1 MIANP
6 GSPLEQ
12 ADPDEVRA
20 ALAEPSFYPSPPSQV
35 LVRETHI
42 SWVFL
47 AGDRAY
53 KLKKPVVLPFL
64 DYGSAE
70 RRRRMCDEEVRLN
83 RRLARD
89 LYIAVRS
96 VAAGEHGLRLA
107 SEHDPDALDY
117 LVEMRRYDE
126 RSTLAARLEC
136 GGPEALGEDVAA
148 LAKLLARF
156 HARTRTVAVD
166 RGGALGVRRRAEEN
180 LQELLLVVGSPA
192 EADRVRAL
200 GRFTDAFLAGD
211 AAELER
217 RARAGLVV
225 EGHGDLR
232 AEHVLLNGAPRVVD
246 CIEFDPR
253 RRELDVAD
261 ELAFLVM
268 DLTMRGAQDL
278 ARQLVAAYRR
288 AGGDPG
294 EERLIAFYACF
305 RALVRAKVRLL
316 RGAQLPPR
324 SSERRDQSAAARELL
339 ALAERFAWR
348 ARLPLV
354 IAICGAPAA
363 GKSELATALSRAS
376 GLRHLSSDVVRKRA
390 AGLAPNERAPAAVY
404 DASWNAR
411 TYLEL
416 GRRAALE
423 TSARGGA
430 LVDAT
435 FRRRADREAFARGF
449 AGSAP
454 VLFVECHAPARVLAE
469 RAARRERETDRI
481 SDATLPV
488 VVRESA
494 RWEPLEEVMPQAHVT
509 LRSDR
514 PVEAMLADLIALLD
528 SRIGLPGA
536 PASRL
541 TNLVGNDT

>member
-35 LVRETHI
+35 LVCETHI

-53 KLKKPVVLPFL
+53 KLKKPVVLPFV
-64 DYGSAE
+64 DYGSPE
-70 RRRRMCDEEVRLN
+70 RRRELCREEVRLN
-83 RRLARD
+83 RRLASDIYLGVR
-89 LYIAVRS
+89 AV
-96 VAAGEHGLRLA
+96 VATTGGFELA
-107 SEHDPDALDY
+107 PEDDPRGLDY

-126 RSTLAARLEC
+126 GLTLAERLGC
-136 GGPEALGEDVAA
+136 GELRSEDVQAVGR
-148 LAKLLARF
+148 LLAGF
-156 HARTRTVAVD
+156 HGQARQVAPV
-166 RGGALGVRRRAEEN
+166 GMPALSVQRRVVKNLHELLELVEQRAEIE
-180 LQELLLVVGSPA
+180 
-192 EADRVRAL
+192 RV
-200 GRFTDAFLAGD
+200 LA
-211 AAELER
+211 LER
-217 RARAGLVV
+217 FVHAFVVVHEQMLNERARRGLVREV
-225 EGHGDLR
+225 HGDLR
-232 AEHVLLNGAPRVVD
+232 AEHVLLEDPPQIVD
-246 CIEFDPR
+246 CVEFEPR
-253 RRELDVAD
+253 LRQLDVAD
-261 ELAFLVM
+261 DLAFLVM
-268 DLTMRGAQDL
+268 DLTARGGERF
-278 ARQLVAAYRR
+278 ARTLLDSYREH
-288 AGGDPG
+288 GGDPG
-294 EERLIAFYACF
+294 EERLVAFYAVH
-305 RALVRAKVRLL
+305 RALVRAKVELVR
-316 RGAQLPPR
+316 ASQAPD
-324 SSERRDQSAAARELL
+324 ESAAHGHHSAQARDLL
-339 ALAERFAWR
+339 GLAERFAWR

-354 IAICGAPAA
+354 IVICGAPAS
-363 GKSELATALSRAS
+363 GKSELARALAAVSELA
-376 GLRHLSSDVVRKRA
+376 HLSSDVARKRL
-390 AGLAPNERAPAAVY
+390 AGIEPTDRAPAAVY

-494 RWEPLEEVMPQAHVT
+494 RWEPLEEVHA
-509 LRSDR
+509 
-514 PVEAMLADLIALLD
+514 
-528 SRIGLPGA
+528 PGA
-536 PASRL
+536 CHAAQRPPGRGHA
-541 TNLVGNDT
+541 G